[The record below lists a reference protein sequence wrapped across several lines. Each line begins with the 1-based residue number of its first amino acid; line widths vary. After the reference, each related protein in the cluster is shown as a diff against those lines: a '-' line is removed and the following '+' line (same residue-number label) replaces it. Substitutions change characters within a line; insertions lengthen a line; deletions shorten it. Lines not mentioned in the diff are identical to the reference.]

1 MKEWR
6 FDGRHG
12 NGRGGHVNKTIRE
25 VALLLVERLR
35 AYLGGDTAALDEL
48 RVELLEQGVSEET
61 LNGALAWLRA
71 GAADETEEL
80 VPSQSAGEPTARVL
94 SREEQRLVSPDA
106 FGYLLSLA
114 AEGRLDGEQIER
126 IMRRVGQG
134 DWPVSLREVQELVWR
149 EATGEPESESD
160 LGNEQTTV
168 H

>member
-1 MKEWR
+1 MKDRQLEA
-6 FDGRHG
+6 
-12 NGRGGHVNKTIRE
+12 GGEVNKTIRE

-35 AYLGGDTAALDEL
+35 AYLGGESSALDDL
-48 RVELLEQGVSEET
+48 RVELLEEGVSEET
-61 LNGALAWLRA
+61 IAGALAWLRA
-71 GAADETEEL
+71 GAAGETEEL
-80 VPSQSAGEPTARVL
+80 VPSQVAGEPTARVL

-114 AEGRLDGEQIER
+114 AEGRLDAEQLER
-126 IMRRVGQG
+126 VLRRVGQG
-134 DWPVSLREVQELVWR
+134 DWPVSLRELQDLVWR

>member
-1 MKEWR
+1 M
-6 FDGRHG
+6 
-12 NGRGGHVNKTIRE
+12 NKTIRE

-35 AYLGGDTAALDEL
+35 AYLGGESSALDDL
-48 RVELLEQGVSEET
+48 RVELLEEGVSEET
-61 LNGALAWLRA
+61 IAGALAWLRA
-71 GAADETEEL
+71 GAAGETEEL
-80 VPSQSAGEPTARVL
+80 VPSQVAGEPTARVL

-114 AEGRLDGEQIER
+114 AEGRLDAEQLER
-126 IMRRVGQG
+126 VLRRVGQG
-134 DWPVSLREVQELVWR
+134 DWPVSLRELQDLVWR

>member
-1 MKEWR
+1 M
-6 FDGRHG
+6 
-12 NGRGGHVNKTIRE
+12 NKTIRE

-35 AYLGGDTAALDEL
+35 AYLGGESSALDDL
-48 RVELLEQGVSEET
+48 RVELLEEGVNEET
-61 LNGALAWLRA
+61 MAGALAWLRA
-71 GAADETEEL
+71 GAAGETEEL
-80 VPSQSAGEPTARVL
+80 VPSQVAGEPTARVL

-114 AEGRLDGEQIER
+114 AEGRLDAEQLER
-126 IMRRVGQG
+126 VLRRVGQG
-134 DWPVSLREVQELVWR
+134 DWPVSLRELQDLVWR

>member
-1 MKEWR
+1 
-6 FDGRHG
+6 
-12 NGRGGHVNKTIRE
+12 VNKTIRE

-35 AYLGGDTAALDEL
+35 AYLGGESSAFDDL
-48 RVELLEQGVSEET
+48 RVELLEEGVSEET
-61 LNGALAWLRA
+61 IAGALAWLRA
-71 GAADETEEL
+71 GAAGETEEL
-80 VPSQSAGEPTARVL
+80 VPSQVAGEPTARVL

-114 AEGRLDGEQIER
+114 AEGRLDAEQLER
-126 IMRRVGQG
+126 VLRRVGQG
-134 DWPVSLREVQELVWR
+134 DWPVSLRELQDLVWR